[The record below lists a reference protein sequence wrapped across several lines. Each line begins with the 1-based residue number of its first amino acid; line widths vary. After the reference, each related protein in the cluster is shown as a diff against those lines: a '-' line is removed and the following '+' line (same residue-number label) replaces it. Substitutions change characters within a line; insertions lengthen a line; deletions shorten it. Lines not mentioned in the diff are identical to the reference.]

1 MIQNY
6 ARRAGS
12 TSSAIIAFIAGLNNA
27 MINAQSQTSFGAYLN
42 YVDAELSAAQAHSLY
57 YDVPTYARLSA
68 IKKVV
73 DPGRIF
79 WNPQAVGN

>member
-12 TSSAIIAFIAGLNNA
+12 TSSAIIAFTNGVNNA
-27 MINAQSQTSFGAYLN
+27 IISAQPQTSFGAYIN

-68 IKKVV
+68 IKKLV
-73 DPGRIF
+73 DPDRIF